1 MHFLTEETI
10 VGFRKLE
17 APHWDEIYNSASGCV
32 PAHRLSSE
40 SGKKKL
46 FGGTIF
52 IPHLDK
58 ARWAHS
64 ICLEPS
70 NTLRS
75 RQSEFKSLV
84 ELEVKVAV
92 PQDKPLFV

>member
-1 MHFLTEETI
+1 MHFLTEETTEG
-10 VGFRKLE
+10 VRKLE
-17 APHWDEIYNSASGCV
+17 APHWDEIHNPASDYV
-32 PAHRLSSE
+32 PAHHLSSE

-70 NTLRS
+70 NALCS
-75 RQSEFKSLV
+75 RQSQNSSLW
-84 ELEVKVAV
+84 
-92 PQDKPLFV
+92 